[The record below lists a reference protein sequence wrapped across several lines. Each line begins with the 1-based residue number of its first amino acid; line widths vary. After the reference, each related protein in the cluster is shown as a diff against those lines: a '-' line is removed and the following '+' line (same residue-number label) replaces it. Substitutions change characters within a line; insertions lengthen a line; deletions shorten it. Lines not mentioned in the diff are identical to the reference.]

1 MSRTLA
7 RFSAL
12 IVALVVPA
20 LSAQAQDRI
29 APDVLIPQR
38 QIIRPGV
45 VTVQSV
51 GVDVKIVDRVA
62 TTSMAITLHNPTGAP
77 REAQLILPVPTGSA
91 IRSFGL
97 DAISAEPNAVLLPK
111 DEASRIYRQIVSKM
125 VDPGLLEFIGTDL
138 IRSSVFPVPAGEEAT
153 FRVVYEHVLEAES
166 GRFEYALPRSQSL
179 GASGVEWTIE
189 MEIQTSRPIGLVYS
203 PTHALDEQRVTKKV
217 SHIKVLGA
225 NEPGPFRV
233 YFVLAGKGGAGITTI
248 LYPDPSVA
256 DGQGGYFMLFLDAP
270 EAVDRPKI
278 DREVTVVIDRSG
290 SMRGE
295 KIEQAKAAALQI
307 IEALDDGER
316 FNIVDYSDTIE
327 RFSNEAVVKNSETVA
342 AVRDY
347 IISIK
352 AVGGTNI
359 HDALLEAVRPEPS
372 EGMLPIVLFLTD
384 GLPTVGP
391 TSETVIRDA
400 IRKANTHQRRIFT
413 FGVGFDVN
421 APLLTAL
428 AQQSRAAPAFVAPGE
443 DVEVTVGQVFSKLSG
458 PVLALPELRPVTMT
472 LTVGPSP
479 IRELMPQ
486 QLPDVFA
493 GEQLIVLGQYTTADD
508 LTLAVVG
515 KSGDSERRFTTQIK
529 PGEASHA
536 NSFVARLWAQRKIA
550 TLIDAIRQAG
560 ADGQLSEDDPKFKEL
575 VDEIVALSQQYGIL
589 TEYTAFLAIEEA
601 YKKNLANDGMIQYR
615 LGRNAVDV
623 RSGEQGV
630 ALETTNSARQK
641 SMIVPQPSMNDSMFF
656 SASPRRAGGGRS
668 VQTIAGVD
676 FEVDDTGV
684 SIAQSVQNV
693 AGRAFY
699 LRTDR
704 WVEADLLDKA
714 DEEPDREIA
723 YGTDA
728 YDKFVDELIEADL
741 VALLGLNTD
750 HDLYLT
756 FNNERLLVRKP
767 TK

>member
-7 RFSAL
+7 RLSAL

-29 APDVLIPQR
+29 GPDVLIPQR

-51 GVDVKIVDRVA
+51 GVDVKITDRVA
-62 TTSMAITLHNPTGAP
+62 TTSMAITLHNPTGSP

-111 DEASRIYRQIVSKM
+111 AEASRIYRQIVSKM

-179 GASGVEWTIE
+179 SASGVEWTIE
-189 MEIQTSRPIGLVYS
+189 MEIQTTRPIGLVYS

-225 NEPGPFRV
+225 SEPGPFRV

-248 LYPDPSVA
+248 LYPDASVGN
-256 DGQGGYFMLFLDAP
+256 GQGGYFMLFLDAP
-270 EAVDRPKI
+270 EAIDRPKI
-278 DREVTVVIDRSG
+278 DREVTIVIDRSG

-327 RFSNEAVVKNSETVA
+327 RFSKSAAVKNSETVA

-347 IISIK
+347 INSIK

-372 EGMLPIVLFLTD
+372 EGMLPIILFLTD

-400 IRKANTHQRRIFT
+400 IRKANTHHRRIFT

-443 DVEVTVGQVFSKLSG
+443 DVEVQVGQVFAKLSG
-458 PVLALPELRPVTMT
+458 PVLALPELRPVSAT
-472 LTVGPSP
+472 LAIGPSP

-493 GEQLIVLGQYTTADD
+493 GEQLIVLGQYTNNDD

-515 KSGDSERRFTTQIK
+515 MSGDSERRFTTQIK
-529 PGEASHA
+529 PNQASHA

-575 VDEIVALSQQYGIL
+575 VDEVVALSQQYGIL
-589 TEYTAFLAIEEA
+589 TEYTSFLAVEDA
-601 YKKNLANDGMIQYR
+601 YKKNLANDGFLQYR
-615 LGRNAVDV
+615 LGQEAVRD
-623 RSGEQGV
+623 RSGRLGV
-630 ALETTNSARQK
+630 AREQSNQARQTAARPAGK
-641 SMIVPQPSMNDSMFF
+641 GSIDLFIDPAAP
-656 SASPRRAGGGRS
+656 SASPGGS
-668 VQTIAGVD
+668 IQTIAGVD
-676 FEVDDTGV
+676 FEVDDASV

-699 LRTDR
+699 LRGDR
-704 WVEADLLDKA
+704 WVEADLLDQA

-728 YDKFVDELIEADL
+728 YDKFIDELIEADL
-741 VALLGLNTD
+741 IALLGLNTD

-756 FNNERLLVRKP
+756 FNNERVLVRKP

>member
-1 MSRTLA
+1 
-7 RFSAL
+7 
-12 IVALVVPA
+12 
-20 LSAQAQDRI
+20 
-29 APDVLIPQR
+29 
-38 QIIRPGV
+38 
-45 VTVQSV
+45 
-51 GVDVKIVDRVA
+51 
-62 TTSMAITLHNPTGAP
+62 
-77 REAQLILPVPTGSA
+77 
-91 IRSFGL
+91 
-97 DAISAEPNAVLLPK
+97 
-111 DEASRIYRQIVSKM
+111 
-125 VDPGLLEFIGTDL
+125 
-138 IRSSVFPVPAGEEAT
+138 
-153 FRVVYEHVLEAES
+153 VLEAES

-179 GASGVEWTIE
+179 SASSVKWSIE
-189 MEIQTSRPIGLVYS
+189 MEIQASRPIGLVYS
-203 PTHALDEQRVTKKV
+203 PTHGLDEQRVTKTV

-225 NEPGPFRV
+225 NESGPFRV
-233 YFVLAGKGGAGITTI
+233 YFVLAGEGGAGMTTI

-270 EAVDRPKI
+270 EAIDRPKI
-278 DREVTVVIDRSG
+278 AREVTIVIDRSG

-327 RFSNEAVVKNSETVA
+327 RFSSEAAVKNPETVA

-347 IISIK
+347 INSIK

-400 IRKANTHQRRIFT
+400 IRKANTHHRRIFT

-443 DVEVTVGQVFSKLSG
+443 DVEVTVGQVFAKLSG
-458 PVLALPELRPVTMT
+458 PVLAMPELRPVTMT
-472 LTVGPSP
+472 LSVGPSP

-508 LTLAVVG
+508 LTLAIVG
-515 KSGDSERRFTTQIK
+515 KSGDTERRFTTQIK

-560 ADGQLSEDDPKFKEL
+560 ADGQMSEDDPKFKEL
-575 VDEIVALSQQYGIL
+575 VDEVVALSQQYGIL
-589 TEYTAFLAIEEA
+589 TEYTSFLAVEDA
-601 YKKNLANDGMIQYR
+601 YKKNLANDGFLQYR
-615 LGRNAVDV
+615 LGQEAVRD
-623 RSGEQGV
+623 RSGRLGV
-630 ALETTNSARQK
+630 AREQSNQVRQLSARPAGK
-641 SMIVPQPSMNDSMFF
+641 GSIDLFIDPAAPSTS
-656 SASPRRAGGGRS
+656 GGGS

-676 FEVDDTGV
+676 FEVDDASV

-714 DEEPDREIA
+714 DDQPDREIA

-728 YDKFVDELIEADL
+728 YDQFVDELIEADL

-756 FNNERLLVRKP
+756 FNNERVLVRRP